1 MLENVA
7 CIICIMHVPS
17 PHIASLG
24 PASTAEQTSFLP
36 LSHVPP
42 GDIKLTL
49 LSVGARSGDRTYQS
63 ITTTMPVKDLKTC
76 PASPCHSQAH
86 QQQPAPGTLLME
98 SAKAAPGT
106 QFDPVQMA
114 ELEKQIMELDPKLVK
129 DGSVNVQDLLVK
141 LGLQQQALQNMQ
153 GVTAPAPEAAAAQ
166 PDAPKVFQIG
176 DIFGPLKHL
185 LPGQQQQNK
194 PEGSN
199 QIQINPLKFLQSV
212 ANLMPQQ
219 NGEGAAAENGQNP
232 LKMLQNV
239 AALVAAGSKDGGKEG
254 STAPIM
260 NLLQTVGNV
269 IQSSGNNATA
279 QKDGL
284 PILNMLQQLGG
295 MMGQGGKDKE
305 GNPAKGM
312 DPAAMLDVVKSLGAM
327 MPSENGGAPNVQN
340 LMGFVN
346 AVGKVLPGM
355 GPSNE
360 PAPKD
365 LPSAGIAVLK
375 SMAALLPKEA
385 AAGQPTGPNWPA
397 MLQFVKASGNLI
409 QLMRPAA
416 GAAGAAP
423 HDE

>member
-1 MLENVA
+1 
-7 CIICIMHVPS
+7 
-17 PHIASLG
+17 
-24 PASTAEQTSFLP
+24 
-36 LSHVPP
+36 
-42 GDIKLTL
+42 
-49 LSVGARSGDRTYQS
+49 
-63 ITTTMPVKDLKTC
+63 
-76 PASPCHSQAH
+76 
-86 QQQPAPGTLLME
+86 ME
-98 SAKAAPGT
+98 SAKAAAGT

-166 PDAPKVFQIG
+166 PEAPKVFQIG

-194 PEGSN
+194 QEGGA
-199 QIQINPLKFLQSV
+199 QINPLKFLQSV

-219 NGEGAAAENGQNP
+219 NGEAPAAGENGQNP

-239 AALVAAGSKDGGKEG
+239 AALVAAGSKDGKEG
-254 STAPIM
+254 SGAPIM

-269 IQSSGNNATA
+269 IQSSNNNATA

-284 PILNMLQQLGG
+284 PILNMLQTLGG

-305 GNPAKGM
+305 GNPTKGM

-385 AAGQPTGPNWPA
+385 AAGAPTGPNWPA
-397 MLQFVKASGNLI
+397 MLQFVKSSGNLI

-416 GAAGAAP
+416 GAAGAAGAAP